1 MKTTTFM
8 LVMPKITQTFKSIML
23 VGKEEYLRAKL
34 FRIHLALLIV
44 IILGLTSSDHNKQII
59 TLMKLPFPL
68 NKPSPHL
75 MGPAK
80 TTLT

>member
-8 LVMPKITQTFKSIML
+8 LVMPKITLTFKSIIL
-23 VGKEEYLRAKL
+23 VGKEEYLKTIL
-34 FRIHLALLIV
+34 FRIHLALPNV
-44 IILGLTSSDHNKQII
+44 IILGLTSSDHNNQTI
-59 TLMKLPFPL
+59 TITEFPIPL

-80 TTLT
+80 TTLK